1 MKIFSMQ
8 LGMLGT
14 NCYFLCDENT
24 NTCAVI
30 DPGAAGSKVAAFAA
44 GCGYAISKIL
54 LTHAHFD
61 HVGGLSVLHNA
72 VPDAPIFV
80 HALDTDEKTN
90 MSHGKLVYTDTY
102 ADGDEIAVGS
112 LAVHVLHTPGHTM
125 GSVCL
130 MSENALFTGDTL
142 FAGACG
148 RTDFAGGSF
157 DAMLSSLKRLGQL
170 PGDFDVYPGHGEA
183 STLAHERQTNPYMR
197 EAMAR

>member
-14 NCYFLCDENT
+14 NCYFLCDEQT

-44 GCGYAISKIL
+44 ERGYTISKIL
-54 LTHAHFD
+54 LTHAHID
-61 HVGGLSVLHNA
+61 HVGGLDVLHRA

-80 HALDTDEKTN
+80 HRLDTDEAIN
-90 MSHGKLVYTDTY
+90 MSHGKLVYTDIF
-102 ADGDEIAVGS
+102 AEGDTIAVGS
-112 LAVHVLHTPGHTM
+112 LSVHVLHTPGHTM

-130 MSENALFTGDTL
+130 MAGNALFTGDTL

-148 RTDFAGGSF
+148 RTDFAGGSMEQ
-157 DAMLSSLKRLGQL
+157 MLCSLRRLGEL
-170 PGDFDVYPGHGEA
+170 PGNFDVYPGHGEQ
-183 STLAHERQTNPYMR
+183 STLDFERAHNPYLL

>member
-14 NCYFLCDENT
+14 NCYFLCDEEAHV
-24 NTCAVI
+24 CAVI
-30 DPGAAGSKVAAFAA
+30 DPGATGSKVAAFAA
-44 GCGYAISKIL
+44 ERGFAIDKIL

-61 HVGGLSVLHNA
+61 HVGGLAALHNA
-72 VPDAPIFV
+72 VPGAPIYV
-80 HALDTDEKTN
+80 HALDTDEALN
-90 MSHGKLVYTDTY
+90 MSHGKLIYTDTY
-102 ADGDEIAVGS
+102 ADGDALTVG
-112 LAVHVLHTPGHTM
+112 AICVRVLHTPGHTQ

-130 MSENALFTGDTL
+130 VAENAIFTGDTL

-157 DAMLSSLKRLGQL
+157 DGMLASLKRLGEL
-170 PGDFDVYPGHGEA
+170 PGDYNVYPGHDAA
-183 STLAHERQTNPYMR
+183 STLERERRTNPYLR

>member
-14 NCYFLCDENT
+14 NCYFLCDEQT

-44 GCGYAISKIL
+44 ERGYTISKIL
-54 LTHAHFD
+54 LTHAQFD
-61 HVGGLSVLHNA
+61 HVGGLDVLHRA

-80 HALDTDEKTN
+80 HRLDTDEAIN
-90 MSHGKLVYTDTY
+90 MSHGKLVYTDIF
-102 ADGDEIAVGS
+102 AEGDTIAVGS
-112 LAVHVLHTPGHTM
+112 LSVHVLHTPGHTM

-130 MSENALFTGDTL
+130 MAGNALFTGDTL

-148 RTDFAGGSF
+148 RTDFAGGSMEQ
-157 DAMLSSLKRLGQL
+157 MLCSLRRLGEL
-170 PGDFDVYPGHGEA
+170 PGNFDVYPGHGEQ
-183 STLAHERQTNPYMR
+183 STLDFERAHNPYLL

>member
-14 NCYFLCDENT
+14 NCYFLCDEQT

-44 GCGYAISKIL
+44 ERGYTISKIL

-61 HVGGLSVLHNA
+61 HVGGLDVLHRA

-80 HALDTDEKTN
+80 HRLDTDEAIN
-90 MSHGKLVYTDTY
+90 MSHGKLVYTDIF
-102 ADGDEIAVGS
+102 AEGDTIAVGS
-112 LAVHVLHTPGHTM
+112 LSVHVLHTPGHTM

-130 MSENALFTGDTL
+130 MAGNALFTGDTL

-148 RTDFAGGSF
+148 RTDFAGGSMEQ
-157 DAMLSSLKRLGQL
+157 MLCSLRRLGEL
-170 PGDFDVYPGHGEA
+170 PGNFDVYPGHGEQ
-183 STLAHERQTNPYMR
+183 STLDFERAHNPYLL

>member
-14 NCYFLCDENT
+14 NCYFLCDGQT

-44 GCGYAISKIL
+44 ERGYTISKIL

-61 HVGGLSVLHNA
+61 HVGGLDVLHRA

-80 HALDTDEKTN
+80 HRLDTDEAIN
-90 MSHGKLVYTDTY
+90 MSHGKLVYTDIF
-102 ADGDEIAVGS
+102 AEGDTIAVGS
-112 LAVHVLHTPGHTM
+112 LSVHVLHTPGHTM

-130 MSENALFTGDTL
+130 MAGNALFTGDTL

-148 RTDFAGGSF
+148 RTDFAGGSMEQ
-157 DAMLSSLKRLGQL
+157 MLCSLRRLGEL
-170 PGDFDVYPGHGEA
+170 PGNFDVYPGHGEQ
-183 STLAHERQTNPYMR
+183 STLDFERAHNPYLL

>member
-1 MKIFSMQ
+1 
-8 LGMLGT
+8 
-14 NCYFLCDENT
+14 
-24 NTCAVI
+24 
-30 DPGAAGSKVAAFAA
+30 
-44 GCGYAISKIL
+44 
-54 LTHAHFD
+54 
-61 HVGGLSVLHNA
+61 
-72 VPDAPIFV
+72 
-80 HALDTDEKTN
+80 

-130 MSENALFTGDTL
+130 MAENALFTGDTL

-183 STLAHERQTNPYMR
+183 STLAAERAENPYLR

>member
-14 NCYFLCDENT
+14 NCYFLCDEQT

-44 GCGYAISKIL
+44 ERGYTISKIL

-61 HVGGLSVLHNA
+61 HVGGLDVLHRA

-80 HALDTDEKTN
+80 HRLDTDEAFN

-102 ADGDEIAVGS
+102 AEGDTIAVGS
-112 LAVHVLHTPGHTM
+112 LSVHVLHTPGHTM

-130 MSENALFTGDTL
+130 MAGNALFTGDTL
-142 FAGACG
+142 FRMSCG
-148 RTDFAGGSF
+148 RYDFPGS
-157 DAMLSSLKRLGQL
+157 SSLDLGHSLEKLRDL
-170 PGDFDVYPGHGEA
+170 PGDYEVYPGHEG
-183 STLAHERQTNPYMR
+183 STTLEYERRFNPYML
-197 EAMAR
+197 APWNL

>member
-61 HVGGLSVLHNA
+61 HVGGLSVLHDA

-130 MSENALFTGDTL
+130 MAENALFTGDTL

-183 STLAHERQTNPYMR
+183 STLSCERRSNPYLR

>member
-14 NCYFLCDENT
+14 NCYFLCDGQT

-44 GCGYAISKIL
+44 ERGYTISKIL

-61 HVGGLSVLHNA
+61 HVGGLDVLHRA

-80 HALDTDEKTN
+80 HRLDTDEAFN

-102 ADGDEIAVGS
+102 AEGDTIAVGS
-112 LAVHVLHTPGHTM
+112 LSVHVLHTPGHTM

-130 MSENALFTGDTL
+130 MAGNALFTGDTL

-157 DAMLSSLKRLGQL
+157 DGMLASLKRLGEL
-170 PGDFDVYPGHGEA
+170 PGDYNVYPGHDAA
-183 STLAHERQTNPYMR
+183 STLERERRTNPYLR